1 MILDL
6 ITTNTGDGFNS
17 EIPSVKGC
25 ESWAHEEE
33 EAINNALQMLRFYL
47 NIPEENE
54 IKVDK
59 ARKGKTRSVYKLV
72 FDK

>member
-25 ESWAHEEE
+25 ESWAHEESE
-33 EAINNALQMLRFYL
+33 SINNAVELLRFYL
-47 NIPEENE
+47 SIDSEEE

-59 ARKGKTRSVYKLV
+59 ARSYKNKSVYKLV
-72 FDK
+72 FNK